1 MPAFP
6 TSTAEITSDSG
17 RVMRETLAG
26 DSLVIGRGAT
36 ADIQLTDDTVS
47 RRHAQL
53 VRDPFGRWWIRD
65 LGSRNGIKVRGQRVP
80 EHVLEPGEW
89 VQLGAFR
96 LRLVAAT
103 PEETISSPVGTAHL

>member
-1 MPAFP
+1 MHALP
-6 TSTAEITSDSG
+6 TVTAEITSESG
-17 RVMRETLAG
+17 RTLRENLTG
-26 DSLVIGRGAT
+26 DPVVIGRASN

-47 RRHAQL
+47 RRHAEL

-89 VQLGAFR
+89 VQLGNFR
-96 LRLVAAT
+96 LRLV
-103 PEETISSPVGTAHL
+103 PHQAHKIAIG